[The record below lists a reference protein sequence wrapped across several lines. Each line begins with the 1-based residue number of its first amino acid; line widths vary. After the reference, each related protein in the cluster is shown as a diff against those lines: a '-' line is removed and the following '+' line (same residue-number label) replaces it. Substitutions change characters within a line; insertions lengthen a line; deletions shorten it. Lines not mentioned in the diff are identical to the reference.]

1 MLYNSADSTSSSL
14 QSTHM
19 IINFDGNVTW
29 LSTSI
34 FKSPC
39 SINVRYFPFDT
50 QVVSNV
56 TYVNYT

>member
-1 MLYNSADSTSSSL
+1 MLYNNADSSSSGL

-19 IINFDGNVTW
+19 VITNDGNVTW

-50 QVVSNV
+50 QVRL
-56 TYVNYT
+56 